1 MNRLMK
7 VGGEF
12 FWTMFWVFIVLIAG
26 FWLLSLLANKF
37 SGNIVGNA
45 ADWVETHATPQ
56 Q

>member
-1 MNRLMK
+1 MQRLLK

-45 ADWVETHATPQ
+45 ADWVESHATPQ